1 MLDLYVR
8 GVGSGALIVTL
19 LVTLRSELAWRVR
32 LTTALM
38 VISASVWLVTENPVS
53 WGLFGHSQWL
63 LVIAAPIA
71 AYFWWFIRII
81 FDDVTPRAI
90 DWAPVGVL
98 EVLSAIRCLGG
109 HPTANGGLW
118 AIANLCALLL
128 VGHAAFVVVRGYGG
142 DLLDL
147 RRRAR
152 TLLFGLIC
160 LFGLFESGVA
170 LAMRAGLPTGWAILE
185 IGQPMGGLVFGALML
200 GVCALFL
207 NARLELF
214 AASQRSGGR
223 AVVDSPRQ
231 DARTEAAD
239 FAILN
244 KLNAA
249 MDGGAWMRE
258 GLTVGVLSTELDVPE
273 YRLRRVINGR
283 LGYRNFADYLN
294 SRRVTAAQA
303 ALSDPARATQTIAA
317 IAFDLG
323 YGSLGPFNRAFRAA
337 TGMSPTQWR
346 QDRLK
351 SSPKPQ

>member
-71 AYFWWFIRII
+71 AYFWLFIRII

-128 VGHAAFVVVRGYGG
+128 G
-142 DLLDL
+142 
-147 RRRAR
+147 
-152 TLLFGLIC
+152 
-160 LFGLFESGVA
+160 
-170 LAMRAGLPTGWAILE
+170 
-185 IGQPMGGLVFGALML
+185 
-200 GVCALFL
+200 
-207 NARLELF
+207 
-214 AASQRSGGR
+214 
-223 AVVDSPRQ
+223 
-231 DARTEAAD
+231 
-239 FAILN
+239 
-244 KLNAA
+244 
-249 MDGGAWMRE
+249 
-258 GLTVGVLSTELDVPE
+258 
-273 YRLRRVINGR
+273 
-283 LGYRNFADYLN
+283 
-294 SRRVTAAQA
+294 
-303 ALSDPARATQTIAA
+303 
-317 IAFDLG
+317 
-323 YGSLGPFNRAFRAA
+323 
-337 TGMSPTQWR
+337 
-346 QDRLK
+346 
-351 SSPKPQ
+351 